1 MTKNIYERLKTGE
14 PVDMMKDEDYRN
26 IIVPEMDRC
35 RRLCFKI
42 NNTEPDLIK
51 IQELTNELFG
61 SRLPASSHIIPP
73 MQIDEAEQITIGEN
87 VFINHS
93 LTVMSVGS
101 VTIEDGVMI
110 GPEAALLTANHDFNN
125 LMVLKCKPIV
135 IKKGAWIGARAI
147 ILPGVTVGE
156 GAIVASGAVVTKDV
170 EPKAIVGGNP
180 AKLIKYINTEN

>member
-1 MTKNIYERLKTGE
+1 MAKNIYERLKSGE
-14 PVDMMKDEDYRN
+14 PVDMMNDADYRN

-35 RRLCFKI
+35 RKLCFKI
-42 NNTEPDLIK
+42 NNTEPDLIEIHK
-51 IQELTNELFG
+51 LVNELFG
-61 SRLPASSHIIPP
+61 GRLPITSHIVPP
-73 MQIDEAEQITIGEN
+73 MQIDKAEQVTIGEN
-87 VFINHS
+87 VFINHG
-93 LTVMSVGS
+93 LTVMAAGS
-101 VTIEDGVMI
+101 IAIEDGVMI

-180 AKLIKYINTEN
+180 AKVIKYIDKQ